1 MNENKANFAKI
12 GFFVLAGAALIVLAI
27 GIAGARTFNK
37 KVVEAE
43 TYFAESVTGLD
54 LGSPVKYR
62 GVPVGEVKRIG
73 FVYSEYGK
81 RKDDLL
87 TQAGARQILVVMAL
101 EPERFGLLGD
111 QTADKVLRTLVQQG
125 LRVKIASSGV
135 TGLSF
140 LELDYFAQ
148 PSDVVEDYPLTW
160 QPANPFIPSTP
171 STMTNLKRAVD
182 DVFVKLSA
190 IDLRALGDEMLVTL
204 YLLQNTLNKTDVAA
218 LSAEA
223 TKLLSELR
231 ETNRSVKKL
240 LDAPELAALP
250 ADLGATLES
259 ARRVA
264 TGIETNILPLA
275 TSLRQIASRADGLLG
290 NANDLIDN
298 ADRFIGNAD
307 RLLTTNSPVVGE
319 IVGALNQTAQTL
331 NRTTLAQQGTLG
343 ELIQSLRTAAAD
355 LERLAGEMRANP
367 SALLFGQPPL
377 PLPETKPDE

>member
-171 STMTNLKRAVD
+171 STMTYLKRAVD

>member
-81 RKDDLL
+81 RKNDPL
-87 TQAGARQILVVMAL
+87 TQAGAHQVLVVMAL
-101 EPERFGLLGD
+101 DPERFGLLDD
-111 QTADKVLRTLVQQG
+111 QAADKELRTLVQQG

-171 STMTNLKRAVD
+171 STMTYLKRAVD

>member
-160 QPANPFIPSTP
+160 QPTNPFIPSTP

-240 LDAPELAALP
+240 LDAPEFAALP

-259 ARRVA
+259 ACRIT

-377 PLPETKPDE
+377 PLPETQPDE

>member
-160 QPANPFIPSTP
+160 QPTNPFIPSTP

-240 LDAPELAALP
+240 LDAPEFAALP

-259 ARRVA
+259 ACRIT

>member
-81 RKDDLL
+81 RKNDPL
-87 TQAGARQILVVMAL
+87 TQAGAHQVLVVMAL
-101 EPERFGLLGD
+101 DPERFGLLDD
-111 QTADKVLRTLVQQG
+111 QAADKELRTLVQQG

>member
-171 STMTNLKRAVD
+171 STMTNLKKAVD

-240 LDAPELAALP
+240 LDAPEFAALP

-259 ARRVA
+259 ACRIT